1 MGAATEFGSPHRR
14 DAAAYLSTVEDLI
27 TYLWTGDGL
36 RLGATIAFEFGPD
49 PGEREW
55 RAIIIEREPHNVLS
69 RLTDCALSD
78 ALCSSVLRLG
88 RPKGQNNR

>member
-1 MGAATEFGSPHRR
+1 MGAATEFRSPHRR
-14 DAAAYLSTVEDLI
+14 DVPAYLSTVEDLI

-55 RAIIIEREPHNVLS
+55 RAIIIEREPHDIL
-69 RLTDCALSD
+69 LFG
-78 ALCSSVLRLG
+78 LRV
-88 RPKGQNNR
+88 R

>member
-1 MGAATEFGSPHRR
+1 MTGIAFGWIGFNDRVRR
-14 DAAAYLSTVEDLI
+14 RGEEAVDQVRA
-27 TYLWTGDGL
+27 GDRL
-36 RLGATIAFEFGPD
+36 RLGATITFEFGPD
-49 PGEREW
+49 ASEREW